1 MAETYNK
8 RWNMFDEDT
17 LASEFYDS
25 LCKRVSY
32 AIFSNQEDI
41 VYMAGELGKDRK
53 PKLKDDAPKIIENLI
68 VKELGYLIGGTADM
82 FIKDLYENDIDMS
95 EWLATEMNFA
105 FGYEPDNEEAFVGVH
120 DSVDSEGEEE

>member
-32 AIFSNQEDI
+32 SIFSNQESI
-41 VYMAGELGKDRK
+41 VYMAGELGEGRK
-53 PKLKDDAPKIIENLI
+53 PKLKDDAPKIIEDLI

-95 EWLATEMNFA
+95 EWLATEMNCA
-105 FGYEPDNEEAFVGVH
+105 FGYEPDDEEAFTGVH
-120 DSVDSEGEEE
+120 DPVDCEEKE